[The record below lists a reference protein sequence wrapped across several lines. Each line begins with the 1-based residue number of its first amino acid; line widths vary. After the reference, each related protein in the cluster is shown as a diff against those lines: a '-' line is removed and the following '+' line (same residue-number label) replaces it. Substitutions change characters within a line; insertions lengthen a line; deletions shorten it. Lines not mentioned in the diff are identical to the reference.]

1 MEPYSSESLQQR
13 LAAGLGNKGGARGS
27 LTRCAGRLGSLKRA
41 LDNEEEEEEN
51 NSSNKNPEN
60 ETNVENNN
68 DASSPPEATSTTT
81 VAAAAELLSRE
92 LQLAHIEMTKLFLLA
107 RRQEVE
113 LEQLH
118 GSSLQTLLKKIAT
131 ERATV
136 DRLRLQLQQ
145 ASSTVACQ
153 REYESLAKLASSRH
167 PTARRVLQD
176 QMDHVQAQLDQAQQ
190 DFKMATSHV
199 EIREKQFHLLIQCML
214 DLKQSLS
221 EPLDVD
227 NDDDQEVLGGRR
239 SASTSGAVDSTAME
253 GIEKTCGGDEND
265 DDNQDGA
272 LYDDL

>member
-41 LDNEEEEEEN
+41 FEDEEEDN
-51 NSSNKNPEN
+51 NNNQET
-60 ETNVENNN
+60 ETNVEKSNT
-68 DASSPPEATSTTT
+68 DASPPEATTTTTT

-107 RRQEVE
+107 RRQDVE
-113 LEQLH
+113 LEQLR
-118 GSSLQTLLKKIAT
+118 GSSLTILQEQIAT

-136 DRLRLQLQQ
+136 DLMRRQLQQ

-176 QMDHVQAQLDQAQQ
+176 QMDQVQAQLDQTQQ
-190 DFKMATSHV
+190 DFKVATSHV
-199 EIREKQFHLLIQCML
+199 EIRERQFQLLIQCML

-221 EPLDVD
+221 EPLDSMNPTDSGATDTAAMEGVEKSNGD
-227 NDDDQEVLGGRR
+227 NDDEN
-239 SASTSGAVDSTAME
+239 E
-253 GIEKTCGGDEND
+253 G
-265 DDNQDGA
+265 GA
-272 LYDDL
+272 LYGDL